1 MRRRRQRCAH
11 GRHPGPHVAFTADPP
26 AREDAGS
33 VEGTSAAAEPAM
45 AARLEKEATTRPVCA
60 PATPRFALQEAPVHV
75 DMRAKMAEVSMSQL
89 PAEHWPRRGPLAC
102 RSAASVIRA
111 HAAPNWSTRLQPK
124 LQRRRS
130 LVSASLSFI
139 HRSRSGCRPGWHP
152 SGRRQT
158 TNAKCHRTSRIWQRR
173 ARARQRSWHAVLRRA
188 RGRHSVSRAKTPSVR
203 H

>member
-11 GRHPGPHVAFTADPP
+11 GRHPVPHVALTADPS

-33 VEGTSAAAEPAM
+33 VGGSSAAAEPAM
-45 AARLEKEATTRPVCA
+45 AARLEKEATTRPACA
-60 PATPRFALQEAPVHV
+60 PATPRFAQQEAPVHV
-75 DMRAKMAEVSMSQL
+75 DMRAKMAEVSMAQL
-89 PAEHWPRRGPLAC
+89 SAVHWPRRGPLAC
-102 RSAASVIRA
+102 RSAASVIRT

-130 LVSASLSFI
+130 LESASLSFI

-158 TNAKCHRTSRIWQRR
+158 TSAKCHRTSRIWQRR
-173 ARARQRSWHAVLRRA
+173 ARAPRVVECRPLPRA
-188 RGRHSVSRAKTPSVR
+188 R
-203 H
+203 